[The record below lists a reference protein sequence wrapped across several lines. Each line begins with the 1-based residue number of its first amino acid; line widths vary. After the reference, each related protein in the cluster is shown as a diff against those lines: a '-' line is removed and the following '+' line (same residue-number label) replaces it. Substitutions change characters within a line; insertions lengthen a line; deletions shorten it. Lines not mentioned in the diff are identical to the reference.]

1 MNYKPTHHRA
11 LLLLVTI
18 TVAIAGCSGPVW
30 QFPGGALQGKEQH
43 LQFAKIPSTGGLL
56 QLETNP
62 EDPYSVNLGF
72 VVIDGAVYLDPTK
85 SRTWYQN
92 IKKNPKVRIRFED
105 ADFIHPALASVES
118 NPAILSQFEADRIIL
133 RLMPMP

>member
-43 LQFAKIPSTGGLL
+43 LQFAKILSTGGLL

-72 VVIDGAVYLDPTK
+72 VVIDGTVYLDPTQ

-92 IKKNPKVRIRFED
+92 IRKNPKVRIRFED

-118 NPAILSQFEADRIIL
+118 DPAILSQFEADRIVL